1 MFYFYLT
8 SLKRVNFSVTFNEN
22 TETMKFLRTNKNR
35 RKAILTGVPRAIFLV
50 GGVAYTFRPP
60 HNLVAD
66 HCVT

>member
-8 SLKRVNFSVTFNEN
+8 SLKRVNVSFTFNDN
-22 TETMKFLRTNKNR
+22 TETMKFLRINKNR
-35 RKAILTGVPRAIFLV
+35 RKASLTGLPRAIFLG

-60 HNLVAD
+60 HNLAAD